1 MADIKDTV
9 GETAKNAAH
18 DVTLVQAMLK
28 VVKNAKGAAYLK
40 SNYDGNY
47 NPDTKQAIID
57 FQNDHKL
64 AAAKAT
70 ATNADKL
77 GFMTS
82 NGPTIKILSNSL
94 IECIETIK
102 LS

>member
-9 GETAKNAAH
+9 GETAKNNTH

-28 VVKNAKGAAYLK
+28 VVKNTAGAAYLK
-40 SNYDGNY
+40 SNYDGTY
-47 NPDTKQAIID
+47 GPDTKQAIID
-57 FQNDHKL
+57 FQSDHNL

-70 ATNADKL
+70 AANADKL

-82 NGPTIKILSNSL
+82 NGPTIKKLSNS
-94 IECIETIK
+94 
-102 LS
+102 